1 MSDLR
6 DVESQ
11 LERALG
17 TLMDA
22 AEQRPDT
29 DLAEAVDHVS
39 AALTRLR
46 ATEDAG
52 VAAVTDERTENT
64 VAPRSDPS
72 GPPER

>member
-1 MSDLR
+1 MKDLSN
-6 DVESQ
+6 VQSQ

-22 AEQRPDT
+22 AEQQPDA

-46 ATEDAG
+46 AAEDTEASDTPTGRPKTG
-52 VAAVTDERTENT
+52 VVPQAAHFERKN
-64 VAPRSDPS
+64 
-72 GPPER
+72 G